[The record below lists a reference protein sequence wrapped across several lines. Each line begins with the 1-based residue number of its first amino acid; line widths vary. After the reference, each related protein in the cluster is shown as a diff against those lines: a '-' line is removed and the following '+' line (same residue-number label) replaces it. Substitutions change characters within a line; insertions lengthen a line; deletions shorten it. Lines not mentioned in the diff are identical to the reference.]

1 MKVKNYSDDELAQIL
16 DNDIFHLISD
26 VADDMQ
32 LECYLVGGYVR
43 DIFLDQ
49 PSDDIDCVVVGSG
62 IKIATELKKRL
73 GRKAYLSVFKNFG
86 TAQVKIMSS
95 GNRPPVEIEFV
106 GARRESYQRD
116 SRKPIVEDG
125 TLEDDQNRRDFTINA
140 MAICLNKDRFGE
152 LVDPFGGLDDLW
164 DGIIR
169 TPLDPDITFSD
180 DPLRM
185 LRCIRFATRFNF
197 LIEDETF
204 QALERNTERLKIISK
219 ERISE
224 ELNKILMT
232 KTPSR
237 GFVDLQRSGL
247 LEYILP
253 ELAAMD
259 SVEERNGKKHKN
271 NFYHTLEVLDNVA
284 KADAPLWLRWAA
296 LLHDIGKPKSK
307 RWDNIAGW
315 TFHSHNFIGARMVP
329 GIFNRLKLP
338 QDAKMKYVQKLVEL
352 HMRPINI
359 ADDEVT
365 DSAVRRLIN
374 DAGDDIDD
382 LMILCEADI
391 TSKNEVRKA
400 KFRDNYQL
408 VREKIADL
416 KERDFKRLLQPVI
429 DGNEIMEMFNL
440 KPSKEVGI
448 LKAYLKD
455 AVLDGIVANEREPL
469 MQLLTAKATEL
480 GLVAAS

>member
-62 IKIATELKKRL
+62 IKIATELEKRL
-73 GRKAYLSVFKNFG
+73 GKKAYLSVFKNFG
-86 TAQVKIMSS
+86 TAQVKVMSV

-219 ERISE
+219 ERINE

-247 LEYILP
+247 LQYILP

-469 MQLLTAKATEL
+469 MQLLTAKATEM
-480 GLVAAS
+480 GLAAS

>member
-26 VADDMQ
+26 VADKMQ

-86 TAQVKIMSS
+86 TAQVKVMSA

-204 QALERNTERLKIISK
+204 KALERNTERLKIISK

-429 DGNEIMEMFNL
+429 DGNEIMELFNL

>member
-26 VADDMQ
+26 VADKMQ

-86 TAQVKIMSS
+86 TAQVKVMSS

-204 QALERNTERLKIISK
+204 KALERNTERLKIISK

-247 LEYILP
+247 LQFILP

-307 RWDNIAGW
+307 RWDNVAGW

-429 DGNEIMEMFNL
+429 DGNEIMELFNL

-480 GLVAAS
+480 GLAPS

>member
-26 VADDMQ
+26 VADKMQ

-86 TAQVKIMSS
+86 TAQVKVMSS

-204 QALERNTERLKIISK
+204 KALERNTERLKIISK

-247 LEYILP
+247 LQFILP

-307 RWDNIAGW
+307 RWDNVAGW

-429 DGNEIMEMFNL
+429 DGNEIMELFNL

-480 GLVAAS
+480 GLATS